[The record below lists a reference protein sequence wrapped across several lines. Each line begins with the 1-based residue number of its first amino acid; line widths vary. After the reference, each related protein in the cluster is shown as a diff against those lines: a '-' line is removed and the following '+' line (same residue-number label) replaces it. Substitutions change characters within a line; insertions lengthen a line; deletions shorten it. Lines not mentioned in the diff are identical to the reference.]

1 MAPAVLSI
9 VREGS
14 RPSGCPRPMRR
25 GWLRRNRLIEPSRT
39 RFVGCGRVWLPP
51 CPPALILQ
59 ARPNPRCRAENKPYF
74 FGGALSGGLGL
85 KTRRPPGR
93 FCRALRIRFLLFCHR
108 DTGHAYTG
116 KYPIPPARHSAAPST
131 GQTGKESEKLDGKY
145 SGRFG
150 GKDRDPLHNSLV
162 LVVRT
167 PFLFREGIVV
177 ITRNLQYCETY
188 RRQGHT

>member
-1 MAPAVLSI
+1 MAPAAVI
-9 VREGS
+9 D
-14 RPSGCPRPMRR
+14 CPRGVAPERMPKADATGLAPKKSADRTLPHTIRR
-25 GWLRRNRLIEPSRT
+25 
-39 RFVGCGRVWLPP
+39 CGRVWLPP